1 MRTDDLIAQLSGG
14 LEPVKAGAV
23 PRILAA
29 ALALGLAGS
38 VAVMLLAMGPRHDLH
53 AAMTSFGMWMKL
65 AYTLAIAV
73 FGFWIV
79 ERAGRPGADI
89 ARPALLLALPLLAI
103 ALLAGLQMT
112 APGADMPDQVMGH
125 SSRVCAFLVVMT
137 ALPSLAAAF
146 WALRRLAPTRLGL
159 AGAGAGLLA
168 GGMGAFV
175 YCFHCRE
182 GAAAFV
188 AIWYTL
194 GIALTTGIGGILGP
208 RLLRW

>member
-14 LEPVKAGAV
+14 LEPVKSGMV
-23 PRILAA
+23 FRSLLS
-29 ALALGLAGS
+29 ALGLGLAGS
-38 VAVMLLAMGPRHDLH
+38 IAVMLVAIGLRHDLGI
-53 AAMTSFGMWMKL
+53 AMTSFGMWMKL
-65 AYTLAIAV
+65 AYTLAIALL
-73 FGFWIV
+73 GLWMV
-79 ERAGRPGADI
+79 ERAGRPGADM
-89 ARPALLLALPLLAI
+89 ARPVLLLAAPVLAI
-103 ALLAGLQMT
+103 ALLAGLQMA
-112 APGADMPDQVMGH
+112 APGADMPGQVLGQ
-125 SSRVCAFLVVMT
+125 SSRVCAFLVILT

-175 YCFHCRE
+175 YCFHCQE
-182 GAAAFV
+182 STAAFV

-194 GIALTTGIGGILGP
+194 GIALTTGIGGFLGP

>member
-14 LEPVKAGAV
+14 LEPVKSGTV
-23 PRILAA
+23 PRTLLT

-38 VAVMLLAMGPRHDLH
+38 ILVMLLAMGVRHDFH
-53 AAMTSFGMWMKL
+53 AAITSFGLWMKL
-65 AYTLAIAV
+65 AYTLSIAL

-79 ERAGRPGADI
+79 ERAGRPGADT
-89 ARPALLLALPLLAI
+89 AKPVLLLAAPLLAI
-103 ALLAGLQMT
+103 ALLAGLQMA
-112 APGADMPDQVMGH
+112 APGADMPGQVMGH
-125 SSRVCAFLVVMT
+125 SSRACAFLVILT

-175 YCFHCRE
+175 YCFHCQE
-182 GAAAFV
+182 STAAFV

>member
-1 MRTDDLIAQLSGG
+1 MRTDDLIAQLSGQ
-14 LEPVKAGAV
+14 LEPVKAGTV
-23 PRILAA
+23 TRTLLT

-38 VAVMLLAMGPRHDLH
+38 VLVMLLAMGLRPDFH
-53 AAMTSFGMWMKL
+53 AAMASFGMWMKL
-65 AYTLAIAV
+65 AYTLALAAL
-73 FGFWIV
+73 GFWMV
-79 ERAGRPGADI
+79 ERAGRPGADMS
-89 ARPALLLALPLLAI
+89 RPALLLATPLLAI
-103 ALLAGLQMT
+103 ALLAGLQMA
-112 APGADMPDQVMGH
+112 APGADMPNMVMGH
-125 SSRVCAFLVVMT
+125 SSRACAFLVILT

-175 YCFHCRE
+175 YCFHCQE
-182 GAAAFV
+182 AAAAFV

>member
-14 LEPVKAGAV
+14 LEPVKAGTV
-23 PRILAA
+23 PRILLA

-38 VAVMLLAMGPRHDLH
+38 ALVMLLAIGPRHDLH

-65 AYTLAIAV
+65 AYTLAITGL
-73 FGFWIV
+73 GFWMV
-79 ERAGRPGADI
+79 ERAGRPGADM
-89 ARPALLLALPLLAI
+89 ARPVLLLAAPVLAI
-103 ALLAGLQMT
+103 ALLAGLQMA
-112 APGADMPDQVMGH
+112 APGADMPGQVMGH
-125 SSRVCAFLVVMT
+125 SSRVCAFLVILM
-137 ALPSLAAAF
+137 ALPSLGAAF

-168 GGMGAFV
+168 GGVGAFV
-175 YCFHCRE
+175 YCFHCQE
-182 GAAAFV
+182 STAAFV

>member
-1 MRTDDLIAQLSGG
+1 MRTDDLIAQLSSG
-14 LEPVKAGAV
+14 LEPVKAGTV
-23 PRILAA
+23 FRILVA
-29 ALALGLAGS
+29 ALAVGLAGS
-38 VAVMLLAMGPRHDLH
+38 IAVMLLTLGPRHDLH
-53 AAMTSFGMWMKL
+53 AAMASFGMWMKL
-65 AYTLAIAV
+65 AYTLAIAI

-79 ERAGRPGADI
+79 ERAGRPGADM
-89 ARPALLLALPLLAI
+89 ARPVLLLAAPLLAI
-103 ALLAGLQMT
+103 ALLAGLQMA
-112 APGADMPDQVMGH
+112 APGADMPGQVMGH
-125 SSRVCAFLVVMT
+125 SSRVCAFLVILT
-137 ALPSLAAAF
+137 ALPSLVAAF

-175 YCFHCRE
+175 YCFHCQE

>member
-1 MRTDDLIAQLSGG
+1 MRTDDLIAQLSDG
-14 LEPVKAGAV
+14 LEPVKAGTV
-23 PRILAA
+23 SRTLLI
-29 ALALGLAGS
+29 ALAFGLAGS
-38 VAVMLLAMGPRHDLH
+38 AAVMLLAMGLRPDLH
-53 AAMTSFGMWMKL
+53 TAMASFGLWMKL
-65 AYTLAIAV
+65 AYTLVIAV

-79 ERAGRPGADI
+79 ERAGRPGADN
-89 ARPALLLALPLLAI
+89 ARPVLLLALPVLAI
-103 ALLAGLQMT
+103 ALLAGLQMA
-112 APGADMPDQVMGH
+112 APGADMPGQVMGH
-125 SSRVCAFLVVMT
+125 SSRVCAFLVILT
-137 ALPSLAAAF
+137 ALPSLVAAF

-175 YCFHCRE
+175 YCFHCQE
-182 GAAAFV
+182 STAAFV